1 MPQSLAPEQIQALKQ
16 QLENN
21 PFARMVGIEMQDLAR
36 DYAKL
41 SIRLR
46 PEFLNPLGAVHGG
59 LLFTLADCCSG
70 TTARTD
76 GRRYVTQSGG
86 LNYLRNVS
94 EGTVVAESRVI
105 RRGRTVCVIDV
116 EVKSVEQNLLLAE
129 GIFTMYTLH
138 G

>member
-1 MPQSLAPEQIQALKQ
+1 MPQSLTPEQVQTLKQ
-16 QLENN
+16 QLESN
-21 PFARMVGIEMQDLAR
+21 PFARMLGIEIADVAR

-41 SIRLR
+41 SLRLR

-76 GRRYVTQSGG
+76 GRRYVTQSGE
-86 LNYLRNVS
+86 LQYLRNVS
-94 EGTVVAESRVI
+94 EGTVIAESRVI
-105 RRGRTVCVIDV
+105 RRGRTVCVMDIA
-116 EVKSVEQNLLLAE
+116 VKSEEQDLLLAE
-129 GIFTMYTLH
+129 GIFTMYALH

>member
-1 MPQSLAPEQIQALKQ
+1 MPQPLTSEHIRILKQ

-21 PFARMVGIEMQDLAR
+21 PFAQMVGIEIKDLAR

-41 SIRLR
+41 SIHLR

-105 RRGRTVCVIDV
+105 RRGRTVCVVDI
-116 EVKSVEQNLLLAE
+116 EVKSVEKDLLLAE
-129 GIFTMYTLH
+129 GIFTMYALH
-138 G
+138 D